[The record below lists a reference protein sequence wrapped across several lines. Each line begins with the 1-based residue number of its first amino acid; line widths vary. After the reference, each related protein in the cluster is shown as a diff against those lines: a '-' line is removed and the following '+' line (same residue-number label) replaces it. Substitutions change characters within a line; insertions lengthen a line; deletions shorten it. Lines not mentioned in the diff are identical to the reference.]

1 MKRTI
6 KENLY
11 ESEKMPVLF
20 IGHGSPLNVIS
31 RNNFTDSLA
40 GLGKNLPKPGAIMV
54 ISAHWLTNGT
64 QVTCME
70 NPGTIH
76 DFYGFPARRLKNDEK
91 ALFIAQESE

>member
-1 MKRTI
+1 
-6 KENLY
+6 
-11 ESEKMPVLF
+11 MPVLF
-20 IGHGSPLNVIS
+20 IGHGSPLNIIL

-40 GLGKNLPKPGAIMV
+40 GLGKDLPKPEAIMV

-76 DFYGFPARRLKNDEK
+76 DFYGIPARRLKNDEK